1 MNRVFRYLFHCVK
14 SLIYIPH
21 VITYLLSPNK
31 ALIDEDCK
39 VNVIHRHRHY
49 VGLPSLLYM
58 LQDDYF
64 IRLFYYRLGNISKLF
79 SWYRI
84 GDTTYQIDS
93 QHIEGGVYCRHSFA
107 TILSAQRIG
116 KNFSHRHSTTLGN
129 KVDTIMI
136 KPDGTIIKNII
147 GNNSPI
153 IGDNVTLGANVV
165 IIGDITIGNN
175 VIVGAG
181 SVVTKSIPDNCIVVG
196 NPARILRQNI

>member
-1 MNRVFRYLFHCVK
+1 
-14 SLIYIPH
+14 
-21 VITYLLSPNK
+21 
-31 ALIDEDCK
+31 
-39 VNVIHRHRHY
+39 
-49 VGLPSLLYM
+49 
-58 LQDDYF
+58 
-64 IRLFYYRLGNISKLF
+64 
-79 SWYRI
+79 
-84 GDTTYQIDS
+84 
-93 QHIEGGVYCRHSFA
+93 
-107 TILSAQRIG
+107 
-116 KNFSHRHSTTLGN
+116 
-129 KVDTIMI
+129 MI